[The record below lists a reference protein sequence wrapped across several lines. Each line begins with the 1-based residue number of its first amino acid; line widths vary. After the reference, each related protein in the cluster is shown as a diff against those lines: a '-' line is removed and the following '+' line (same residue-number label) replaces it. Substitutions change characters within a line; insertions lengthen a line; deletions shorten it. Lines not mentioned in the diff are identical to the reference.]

1 MADLR
6 IGKFTIGYSIRAY
19 MAFIFATTMCVLTW
33 MKIIPVEAF
42 IVTASLI
49 VKAYFDTPK
58 EVDSQ
63 SDHPSPND
71 APKGINET
79 KSDH

>member
-33 MKIIPVEAF
+33 KRTIPVEAF

-49 VKAYFDTPK
+49 VKAYFDSPK
-58 EVDSQ
+58 EVDSA
-63 SDHPSPND
+63 SDHPD
-71 APKGINET
+71 PKNGNGGP
-79 KSDH
+79 KQ